1 MNDLRFGECS
11 FTFQRHFIKLTLRS
25 NIRWN
30 GISVKFLLDLQN
42 FLASRKQRVVLNGQ
56 QLSWKYVSKGIPQGS
71 ILEPI
76 FFFIYIN
83 NLSEGL

>member
-1 MNDLRFGECS
+1 MNDWRFGECS

-30 GISVKFLLDLQN
+30 GISVKFLLD
-42 FLASRKQRVVLNGQ
+42 FLPSRKQRVVLNGQ
-56 QLSWKYVSKGIPQGS
+56 QLSWKYVRKGIPQGS
-71 ILEPI
+71 ILEPP
-76 FFFIYIN
+76 FFLIYIN

>member
-1 MNDLRFGECS
+1 MNDWRFGECS
-11 FTFQRHFIKLTLRS
+11 FTFQSHFIKLTLRS

-30 GISVKFLLDLQN
+30 GISVKFLLD
-42 FLASRKQRVVLNGQ
+42 FLPSRKQRVVLNGQ

-76 FFFIYIN
+76 FFLIYIN